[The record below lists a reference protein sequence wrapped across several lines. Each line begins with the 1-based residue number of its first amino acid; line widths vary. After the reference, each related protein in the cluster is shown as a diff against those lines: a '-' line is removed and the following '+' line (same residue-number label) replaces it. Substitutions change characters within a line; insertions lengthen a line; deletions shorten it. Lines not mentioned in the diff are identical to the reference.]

1 MLVAGMGILGTLG
14 GTALAQRGEARK
26 AARAQVDA
34 LQKEKREVVREDCR
48 KILRFVADT
57 RIFVLE
63 LRRRFVDLE
72 DWSAHASS
80 DAREVEDL
88 EARAQM
94 LRRRCIDE
102 LPDIQ
107 ALVGVSAPDDVVT
120 VFDEITRVWRN
131 VVSGTTVSLHLKFDG
146 KRLPSGIAEAVGHI
160 DHLLALLEQA
170 RELLRAELLPAPNRG
185 QEVGRVNVER
195 TGRGRCIAGPA

>member
-1 MLVAGMGILGTLG
+1 MGILGTLG
-14 GTALAQRGEARK
+14 GTALAQRGEARR
-26 AARAQVDA
+26 AARAQTDA
-34 LQKEKREVVREDCR
+34 LEKEQREVVREDCQ
-48 KILRFVADT
+48 KVLRFVADT

-63 LRRRFVDLE
+63 LRRRFVDIE

-94 LRRRCIDE
+94 LRHRCIDE
-102 LPDIQ
+102 LPDVQ

-120 VFDEITRVWRN
+120 VFDEIARVWPR
-131 VVSGTTVSLHLKFDG
+131 VVTGTTVSLHFKVDG

-160 DHLLALLEQA
+160 DQLLALLKQA
-170 RELLRAELLPAPNRG
+170 RELLRAELLPAPTRD
-185 QEVGRVNVER
+185 QE
-195 TGRGRCIAGPA
+195 

>member
-1 MLVAGMGILGTLG
+1 VSSSEWVTVLVAGMGILGTLG
-14 GTALAQRGEARK
+14 GTVLAQRGEARRAVR
-26 AARAQVDA
+26 AATDA
-34 LQKEKREVVREDCR
+34 REKERRKVVREDYQ

-63 LRRRFVDLE
+63 LRRRFVEIE
-72 DWSAHASS
+72 DWSAHADS

-102 LPDIQ
+102 LPDVQ

-120 VFDEITRVWRN
+120 VFDEIARIWPE
-131 VVSGTTVSLHLKFDG
+131 VVAGITTALYFKVDG
-146 KRLPSGIAEAVGHI
+146 KRLPAGIAKAVGHI
-160 DHLLALLEQA
+160 DHLLALLKQA
-170 RELLRAELLPAPNRG
+170 RELLRDELLPAPPDSHG
-185 QEVGRVNVER
+185 
-195 TGRGRCIAGPA
+195 